1 MSRDEQRTKVIEMLN
16 KALSMELQAI
26 HLYMQQHYHLDDLD
40 FGELAANVKLIS
52 IDEMRH
58 AESLSERITEL
69 GGEPTTDLAGPIAKG
84 QGLKEIFSFDANEE
98 EETIEAYTE
107 WAKLC
112 REYGDT
118 ISANLFEE
126 LIEDEQE
133 HMNYFDNV
141 DGHLKNL
148 GDAYLARMAGTP
160 ADTGEPKGFVLK

>member
-84 QGLKEIFSFDANEE
+84 QGLKRSSPS
-98 EETIEAYTE
+98 TPMKKK
-107 WAKLC
+107 KL
-112 REYGDT
+112 
-118 ISANLFEE
+118 
-126 LIEDEQE
+126 
-133 HMNYFDNV
+133 
-141 DGHLKNL
+141 LKLTPSGPSCAVNT
-148 GDAYLARMAGTP
+148 ATRFRPTYLRN
-160 ADTGEPKGFVLK
+160 